1 MEKVKPKS
9 GGSSIS
15 STVAQKMSVAEFF
28 SRNASI
34 AGFGNPMRATFT
46 SVRELVENGLD
57 AAENASIL
65 PDIHVYIKRLS
76 NKEIKKLLD
85 LKNLS
90 KEKRSLDFLHIS
102 TKDNG
107 IGVESELIPWLF
119 GRVLTG
125 TKYGAQQTRGTFGLG
140 AKMCLL
146 YAMST
151 VDLPAKIK
159 SRHVNSD
166 ETHEYELL
174 INRTENAPIIISHN
188 MYPEG
193 SEFAFSESG
202 TEISVTIT
210 GAWSRA
216 KLYILEYFRQLAII
230 TPYANF
236 SLEIPGEKEQ
246 EVNTIQYLRVVSDMP
261 DAPQTVPIHPWGC
274 DISQLKSEITSSQSE
289 DLITFLTAHF
299 MGVNK
304 RTAKTFFRTL
314 NIDTEKSPKELT
326 PQETRRMIHE
336 GFQKSL
342 RESRDIKRKKD
353 RTFKFDDPK
362 GDSLSPLGAHRLRRG
377 IEKELAP
384 EFTETITRSPR
395 AYSGHPFVIEA
406 AIGYGG
412 GVTALA
418 ASSKMNQQDNKIVYR
433 YANRIPLIFGSGSDV
448 ISKAVNN
455 IKWSDYGLTKN
466 TDPLAITVSLVSTKI
481 PFPETSKEYI
491 DTVDEIAEDVR
502 LALLHLARRLH
513 TYLRRT
519 KKKMRERQ
527 RSSKFERYAPIVAQN
542 LMGILT
548 KSKKADSSL
557 SFELP
562 KIVSALAT
570 GDRRFIRQNLP
581 LGVPLRKG
589 TVWLSSDYGKK
600 LRKHEITILA
610 EFLYKRHKELIKI
623 IPDWSFKR
631 IEDIKRLN
639 QSEINNPEAYNFPTT
654 LLVNKHVEDSFR
666 NAKRTPGYMNIS
678 LHSALHRRWI
688 WTTYDYLTNTDS
700 SLMKVPL
707 LVEKLFEQGKRD
719 TYQLYQRLL
728 EIDSNSFSTPSDKN
742 HEDKNSKLTPLSTP
756 NPDPTSSSFLERA
769 IPNSKYV
776 LDTLDQKTKE
786 KYSLNT
792 RFDLLFRKND
802 PENPLDISHLAVPL
816 TEHLRSALS
825 NLVSKNKEFG
835 NLDLTKFKY
844 DWTDGYTKS
853 ALRRRKI
860 DTVKTFLAKS
870 NEELLSINELQRL
883 LNKLFFEKLLNDSRL
898 VISDLRDIS
907 LKHKKELIE
916 NFNYDSRQLKF
927 LSTFMKHLIKGMKVP
942 SLETLL
948 IIPSH
953 DCRSIK
959 EFNDLFLFLV
969 GYTKITVL
977 NFHKKTKRL
986 LPIENLLTL
995 EHDYELFLINKGV
1008 LMTSDYLLHPSKSL
1022 VFGKYSPD
1030 RILEVK
1036 GRIGTPI
1043 TTLFSSPSSNPINE
1057 KLKETHLSTIDE
1069 IIYNSELWEKSRY
1082 PAGVKNHLKEIF
1094 LLTSQPVFL
1103 LNDILIEKS
1112 VILYESGVSTIG
1124 HFVTWPVND
1133 LGAILGVDTD
1143 KIQKMKELV
1152 EFDYLRQLYKETKK
1166 NNQFSILTQ
1175 FGFGDIIPILQK
1187 YEFKTLGDFMFTN
1200 FLFSPSRSGKQ
1211 QQLVLKIRDIIDS
1224 DLSSLLPDAFSW
1236 AVEKGNK
1243 RALLK
1248 TQIKSLISRL
1258 NKNEI
1263 HSFHQLL
1270 SLPNHYYNF
1279 YNLKSDSRITLSDLI
1294 KELRSPL
1301 LEKTDLFDLHLV
1313 FRLLYVHSCLHSPL
1327 TTLDG
1332 LNPST
1337 VDRLHDMG
1345 ISRVCQYLIL
1355 SPTYFDNYP
1364 KSFLP
1369 QPLSIIDSIKF
1380 QDHYTS
1386 LYTEN
1391 NGNFASSVRF
1401 HYGSETHFSP
1411 SEIIALLSH
1420 GYYSVEK
1427 IYYLINRFN
1436 YDLVTIPWIRI
1447 THFKQLLASP
1457 LGILSW
1463 ITSAP
1468 PQSATDENTT
1478 PLENGDSEDN
1488 IAHISSEENS
1498 IDSAVTSTSSDDPN
1512 GSSEPS
1518 PIYSTLNAKQMRQL
1532 SLNGISSVLHFLTTS
1547 EHDLSKILDWEIDDI
1562 RTCRSNIILEE
1573 SGVDLADLNILTGS
1587 QLQILQEH
1595 DIDTLEGLCFS
1606 IREETWNVAE
1616 FPIRKINVLKNIVDL
1631 PLSYIYEDLDDEVLD
1646 LIQKMEISSILSFIL
1661 TPNDVLEQ
1669 KTSIPSERY
1678 ENIKSNIDFNR
1689 LIQLVTNSLF
1699 FFPNLDYDSLFRLQT
1714 NGYSTI
1720 LDVLKDSPE
1729 KIQTALHNIPMEQ
1742 IEATFSDYDYT
1753 AIDSVRNEGGISLK
1767 QLCLFS
1773 PSDLRFLSSY
1783 NFFSGKSI
1791 LYLQDLSLSLQDIDV
1806 LQSDP
1811 SLQEKL
1817 TFLKR
1822 TLSLPLFS
1830 FLDFLGLELYSKSE
1844 VDYSQKLQSLSY
1856 SPTLYDF
1863 LLFIDH
1869 VNNDNENS
1877 DQTEVDNQSISQLF
1891 SDILDSIKQE
1901 RQDIDFIFDL
1911 SPLFCLTLVPSE
1923 FLDVRDSNIT
1933 TYDLFCIIATD
1944 KSYETSNSKNTKIW
1958 STLQSLYQKSQ
1969 YVAGSIFHTIY
1980 AKKIGKKGIPLPDSN
1995 LYYTHLSHI
2004 ISGFKEADDTMYSL
2018 SCNLFKESPQL
2029 TYLLSLPSLPLSFFE
2044 VSPQHLSLLS
2054 YRNLLSYESFIST
2067 NSLYL
2072 SQILGISRKNASE
2085 VIQKIASSL
2094 NTATLKGGISLD
2106 TTIFSDT
2113 ELNYLHSLNLKYFEQ
2128 LVLNINFESE
2138 KTSSRVSVQKI
2149 SEKRQDVASSI
2160 LGSIIHVRHLSPSE
2174 HRELLR
2180 IGITTLQGY
2189 SKAVANGE
2197 YDTNDVL
2204 SLPSVISHRSM
2215 HNDSSSP
2222 ISLQWL
2228 NLSQNLINYLRS
2240 FNCYTTLDLFCLLF
2254 SDQFT
2259 EMKFGAKI
2267 SNISQMSQIYT
2278 FLTSPAALL
2287 PIPQNLKKEISGLN
2301 ILYIF
2306 EAISLPEVSSSLK
2319 QDTYPKV
2326 RKKIESSGIPITLF
2340 LPLDRRLV
2348 KLLESKGIQYIQ
2360 ELSFIESEQS
2370 SFSNENIFSQSVI
2383 KSVHSLLSE
2392 SIQAL
2397 PLENE
2402 IIQLLRVNNFDT
2414 LRSLCLHS
2422 KDDLFSLISNS
2433 TSLSALFDGEYIP
2446 RRLTSIP
2453 DDEASTVIG
2462 LKTYE
2467 GLALEFQSKGYTGK
2481 NGKLLQ
2487 FPVAA
2492 IDGIPQSTRLELRK
2506 WRVYSF
2512 GDLLNQRDKD
2522 TKFLSLSSKKMKT
2535 LLDMC
2540 LRPVVDKELL
2550 SYLHPLSH
2558 EESMHELLQDVY
2570 LSSSANYSTKLSP
2583 SDSSLS
2589 LENESS
2595 STSNLS
2601 YLHIS
2606 ISAFP
2611 LEVDNWS
2618 SFALFLQS
2626 SGVPTLLGARI
2637 YSYLS
2642 ESDNV
2647 WVDKIDKIWSLAHSE
2662 QTFTLPSLSE
2672 NSDFSYF
2679 INLLDVTSHPTIS
2692 EFISD
2697 NTDDQ
2702 SPLTTPISL
2711 LGLQE
2716 SSIRL
2721 LHSKQIFSYWQ
2732 FIALPSKI
2740 VEQRDGESPRLQK
2753 ILALTENESD
2763 NHALPIPTDSYIQE
2777 ISSRLSNI
2785 SELTPLFPELTR
2797 KTQDILSSYKITSI
2811 FHLSPALAPLLRDK
2825 SDSKKILLLS
2835 QLSKLPFIHYCNW
2848 RIGDSGKFSKDKI
2861 ASSAKS
2867 LWNSG
2872 IRSLH
2877 DFLYDFVLHGDKHL
2891 SSFSKSLKL
2900 LDVCNFLQFYN
2911 LEDSNQFFI
2920 DNLSWLEKD
2929 ETRLLQSQGIYSL
2942 ETFMCSPLDN
2952 LSLPNSLVL
2961 KINEYL
2967 DSSLFSYDGVWEVT
2981 QTLVTNDQ
2989 SRLDTLRDL
2998 ILYSL
3003 FDDDDD
3009 WQTSII
3015 SLLYQAQDK
3024 EEDFSLSQI
3033 FSQKEKILID
3043 DKHIEYT
3050 INQLVRDDTL
3060 NLETDNKLNPLVP
3073 RIQEYLTTPIF
3084 ALPSLTQKMSLQ
3096 LIANSIF
3103 TRGQFLSLS
3112 VSSLQQ
3118 AIKLSLSAVKT
3129 LRATIIFE
3137 NIEGTFKSLYSA
3149 PVSYFLLRSLE
3160 NKDTNIQK
3168 SGIHSLEQLA
3178 FSLFSPSLQGI
3189 DKKNLSLYSSDIVTN
3204 VEIFFETK
3212 CYLLDY
3218 LAANNELSPSKA
3230 LNLLHSIEGNI
3241 RKNILFYTL
3250 VSNFQLTPHYS
3261 TQIMS
3266 LLALHSVTASSE
3278 KKSQIEIML
3287 KTLSYPPLKLESS
3300 NYPLPEDEY
3309 RTLLNNLFSDTGKY
3323 KAERIIDFLS
3333 TPICILPIS
3342 TAELLMFA
3350 SHGIMTLGHFL
3361 LPQFV
3366 PIHHKVLS
3374 KSKLTKISSKLPS
3387 LDSIVKI
3394 TKELTKQS
3402 PSITNLSLLTPN
3414 EIKLLNNSRC
3424 STFAQLASYPS
3435 LDSTATA
3442 ISNCLQKARSILK
3455 LPLYYLESFVSNDFQ
3470 LFEKMYKQSVTT
3482 VHDLL
3487 LLSDKQLKNSFDVSW
3502 NDILPHFSLY
3512 TKKSVKRYQHVFTIS
3527 NTLPAII
3534 KNKKIIATFNAEN
3547 MDLISLNTSRE
3558 KILEKVSDKLILPK
3572 VELILSAIDLPL
3584 TAIDTQAIS
3593 QPIDILMK
3601 KNFKYV
3607 RDIFFLSLSSAYATL
3622 GLQGKKLQQFI
3633 QIFVEAIAK
3642 SVNKKKPSEKTKKSL
3657 TRDVK
3662 PEREKQKS
3670 LSSSSSLKSQPSKKS
3685 KSTSSSKRSSGSK
3698 SSPSPSS
3705 KRSSGSKSSP
3715 SPSSK
3720 RSSGSKSSPSPSS
3733 KRSSG
3738 SKSSPSPSSK
3748 RSSGSKSSPSPS
3760 SKRSSS
3766 PKSTSSSKRS
3776 SSPKSTS
3783 SSKRSSSPKSTS
3795 SSKRSSSPK
3804 STSSSKR
3811 SSSPKSTSSSKRP
3824 SGSKSSSSKR
3834 PSGSKSS
3841 SSKRPSGS
3849 KSSSSKRPSGSK
3861 SPSSKRPSGSKSS
3874 SSKRSS
3880 SSKSSSSKRSS
3891 SSKSSSSKRSSSS
3904 KSSSSK
3910 QKTLTSDS

>member
-1 MEKVKPKS
+1 MEKVGPKS
-9 GGSSIS
+9 GDSSIS

-65 PDIHVYIKRLS
+65 PDIRVDIKRLS
-76 NKEIKKLLD
+76 NKEIRDLLD

-90 KEKRSLDFLHIS
+90 KEKRALDFLQIS

-159 SRHVNSD
+159 SRHINSD

-174 INRTENAPIIISHN
+174 INRTENAPIIISHKT
-188 MYPEG
+188 YPKD

-236 SLEIPGEKEQ
+236 SLEIPGEKGH

-274 DISQLKSEITSSQSE
+274 DISQLKSEIASSQSE
-289 DLITFLTAHF
+289 DLITFLTTHF

-314 NIDTEKSPKELT
+314 NIDTEMSPKELT

-353 RTFKFDDPK
+353 RTFKFDDPR

-527 RSSKFERYAPIVAQN
+527 RSSKFERYAPIVAQS
-542 LMGILT
+542 LIGILT
-548 KSKKADSSL
+548 KSKRADNSL

-581 LGVPLRKG
+581 IGVPLRKG
-589 TVWLSSDYGKK
+589 TVWFSSDYGKK
-600 LRKHEITILA
+600 LRKHGITNIA
-610 EFLYKRHKELIKI
+610 EFLYKRHKELISI

-654 LLVNKHVEDSFR
+654 LLVSKHVEDSFR
-666 NAKRTPGYMNIS
+666 NAKRTSSHMNIS
-678 LHSALHRRWI
+678 LHNALHRRWI

-700 SLMKVPL
+700 SLIKVPL

-719 TYQLYQRLL
+719 IYQLYQRLL
-728 EIDSNSFSTPSDKN
+728 EIDPNSFTAPSNKKR
-742 HEDKNSKLTPLSTP
+742 EDKNSKLTPLSTH
-756 NPDPTSSSFLERA
+756 DPTSSSFLELA
-769 IPNSKYV
+769 IPNSKCV
-776 LDTLDQKTKE
+776 LDTLDQKIKE

-825 NLVSKNKEFG
+825 DLVSKNKEFAK
-835 NLDLTKFKY
+835 LDPTKFKY

-860 DTVKTFLAKS
+860 DTVKAFLAKS

-907 LKHKKELIE
+907 LKHKKELIG

-1008 LMTSDYLLHPSKSL
+1008 LMTSDYLLYPSKSL
-1022 VFGKYSPD
+1022 VFGQYSPK

-1036 GRIGTPI
+1036 DRIGTPI

-1057 KLKETHLSTIDE
+1057 KLKEIPLSTIDE
-1069 IIYNSELWEKSRY
+1069 IIYNSESWEKSRY

-1103 LNDILIEKS
+1103 LNDTLIEKS
-1112 VILYESGVSTIG
+1112 VTLYESGVSTIG

-1133 LGAILGVDTD
+1133 LGALLGVDTD
-1143 KIQKMKELV
+1143 EIQKMKELV
-1152 EFDYLRQLYKETKK
+1152 EFDYLQQLYKETKK

-1211 QQLVLKIRDIIDS
+1211 QQLVLKIRDIINS
-1224 DLSSLLPDAFSW
+1224 DFSSLLSDAFNW
-1236 AVEKGNK
+1236 AAEKGNK
-1243 RALLK
+1243 RAPLK

-1263 HSFHQLL
+1263 NSFHQLL
-1270 SLPNHYYNF
+1270 SLPSHYYNF
-1279 YNLKSDSRITLSDLI
+1279 YNLKSDSRIALSDLI

-1301 LEKTDLFDLHLV
+1301 QGKTDLFDLHLV

-1369 QPLSIIDSIKF
+1369 QPLSNIDSIKF
-1380 QDHYTS
+1380 QDHYTL

-1401 HYGSETHFSP
+1401 HYGSDTHFSP

-1436 YDLVTIPWIRI
+1436 YNLVTIPWTRI

-1468 PQSATDENTT
+1468 SQSATDENTT
-1478 PLENGDSEDN
+1478 PLENGDSKQD

-1498 IDSAVTSTSSDDPN
+1498 IDSTVTSNSSDLN
-1512 GSSEPS
+1512 SLSEPS
-1518 PIYSTLNAKQMRQL
+1518 PTYSTLSAKQMHLL
-1532 SLNGISSVLHFLTTS
+1532 SLNGISSVLHFLTAG
-1547 EHDLSKILDWEIDDI
+1547 EHDLSNILDWEIDDI
-1562 RTCRSNIILEE
+1562 RICRSNIILEE

-1595 DIDTLEGLCFS
+1595 DINTLEGLCFS

-1646 LIQKMEISSILSFIL
+1646 LIQKMEIPSILSFIL

-1729 KIQTALHNIPMEQ
+1729 KIQTALQNIPMEQ

-1817 TFLKR
+1817 MFLKR

-1844 VDYSQKLQSLSY
+1844 VDYPQKFQSLSY

-1863 LLFIDH
+1863 LLFIDL

-1877 DQTEVDNQSISQLF
+1877 DQTEVNSQSISQLF

-1901 RQDIDFIFDL
+1901 KQDIDFIFDL

-1933 TYDLFCIIATD
+1933 TSYDLFCIIATE
-1944 KSYETSNSKNTKIW
+1944 KLSETSNSKNTKIW

-1980 AKKIGKKGIPLPDSN
+1980 AKKKGKKGIPSPDSN

-2004 ISGFKEADDTMYSL
+2004 ISGFKEADEATHSL

-2029 TYLLSLPSLPLSFFE
+2029 TYLLSLPLLPLSFFE

-2054 YRNLLSYESFIST
+2054 YHNLLSYESFIST

-2085 VIQKIASSL
+2085 SIQKIASSL
-2094 NTATLKGGISLD
+2094 NTVTLKGRLSLD

-2128 LVLNINFESE
+2128 LILNINFESE

-2149 SEKRQDVASSI
+2149 TEKRQDVASSI

-2189 SKAVANGE
+2189 LKAVANGE
-2197 YDTNDVL
+2197 YSTDDAL

-2215 HNDSSSP
+2215 HNDSSCP
-2222 ISLQWL
+2222 LSLQWL

-2259 EMKFGAKI
+2259 EMKFGAKL
-2267 SNISQMSQIYT
+2267 SSLSEMSEIYT

-2287 PIPQNLKKEISGLN
+2287 PIPQNLKTELSGLN

-2306 EAISLPEVSSSLK
+2306 EAISLPEVSSSL
-2319 QDTYPKV
+2319 QPNAYHKV
-2326 RKKIESSGIPITLF
+2326 KEKVESSGISITFF

-2348 KLLESKGIQYIQ
+2348 KLLESKGIQNIQ
-2360 ELSFIESEQS
+2360 QLSFIEYEQS
-2370 SFSNENIFSQSVI
+2370 SFSNENIFSQSVR

-2392 SIQAL
+2392 SIHVL

-2422 KDDLFSLISNS
+2422 EDDLSSLIPESKYN
-2433 TSLSALFDGEYIP
+2433 SLSVLFDGEYIP

-2462 LKTYE
+2462 VKTYE
-2467 GLALEFQSKGYTGK
+2467 GLALEFQSEGYTGK

-2522 TKFLSLSSKKMKT
+2522 TKFLSLSSKKMQT

-2540 LRPVVDKELL
+2540 LRPVVDEELL

-2558 EESMHELLQDVY
+2558 EESMHELLQDVH
-2570 LSSSANYSTKLSP
+2570 LFSSANHLTKLST

-2589 LENESS
+2589 LERESS

-2618 SFALFLQS
+2618 SFLLFLQS

-2662 QTFTLPSLSE
+2662 QTFILPSLSE

-2679 INLLDVTSHPTIS
+2679 INLLDVTSPPTIS

-2716 SSIRL
+2716 LSIKL
-2721 LHSKQIFSYWQ
+2721 LDSKQIFSYWQ

-2740 VEQRDGESPRLQK
+2740 VEQRDGESPKLQK

-2763 NHALPIPTDSYIQE
+2763 NPALPIPTDSYIQE
-2777 ISSRLSNI
+2777 ISSRLSNV
-2785 SELTPLFPELTR
+2785 SKLTPLFSELTQ
-2797 KTQDILSSYKITSI
+2797 KTQDTLSSYKITSI
-2811 FHLSPALAPLLRDK
+2811 FHLTPALAPLLRDR

-2835 QLSKLPFIHYCNW
+2835 QRSKLPFIHYCNW
-2848 RIGDSGKFSKDKI
+2848 RIGDSEKFSKEKI
-2861 ASSAKS
+2861 TSSAKS

-2877 DFLYDFVLHGDKHL
+2877 DFLYDFVLHGGKHL
-2891 SSFSKSLKL
+2891 SSFPKSLKL
-2900 LDVCNFLQFYN
+2900 LDVCNFFQSYN

-2920 DNLSWLEKD
+2920 DNLSWFEKD
-2929 ETRLLQSQGIYSL
+2929 EIRLLQSQGIYSL
-2942 ETFMCSPLDN
+2942 ETFMCSSLDN
-2952 LSLPNSLVL
+2952 ISLPNSLVL

-2989 SRLDTLRDL
+2989 PRPDTLRDL
-2998 ILYSL
+2998 ILYSI
-3003 FDDDDD
+3003 FDGDDD
-3009 WQTSII
+3009 WRNRII
-3015 SLLYQAQDK
+3015 PLLSRVQDK

-3033 FSQKEKILID
+3033 FSQKEKIMID
-3043 DKHIEYT
+3043 NKHIEYT

-3060 NLETDNKLNPLVP
+3060 NLETDNKLNSLVP
-3073 RIQEYLTTPIF
+3073 RIQEYLTTPNF

-3096 LIANSIF
+3096 LIVNGIF
-3103 TRGQFLSLS
+3103 TRGQLLSLS

-3118 AIKLSLSAVKT
+3118 TIKLSLSAVKT

-3137 NIEGTFKSLYSA
+3137 NIEGTLKSLYSS
-3149 PVSYFLLRSLE
+3149 PVSYYLLKTLE
-3160 NKDTNIQK
+3160 NKDTNIQE

-3178 FSLFSPSLQGI
+3178 FSLFSPSLQEI
-3189 DKKNLSLYSSDIVTN
+3189 EKKNLLPYSSN
-3204 VEIFFETK
+3204 LVESAETFFETK

-3218 LAANNELSPSKA
+3218 LAVDNELSTSKT
-3230 LNLLHSIEGNI
+3230 LNILHSIEGNV
-3241 RKNILFYTL
+3241 RKNILLYTL

-3266 LLALHSVTASSE
+3266 LLALHSVTASPE

-3309 RTLLNNLFSDTGKY
+3309 RTLLNNLFSNTGKY
-3323 KAERIIDFLS
+3323 KAERIVDFLS

-3342 TAELLMFA
+3342 TAELLTFA
-3350 SHGIMTLGHFL
+3350 SHGIMTLGHFI

-3374 KSKLTKISSKLPS
+3374 KSNLTKISSKLPS

-3402 PSITNLSLLTPN
+3402 PSITNLSFLTPN
-3414 EIKLLNNSRC
+3414 EIKLLNNSKC

-3442 ISNCLQKARSILK
+3442 ISNCLQKTRSILK

-3487 LLSDKQLKNSFDVSW
+3487 LLSDEQLKNSFDISW

-3512 TKKSVKRYQHVFTIS
+3512 TKKSVKRYQPVFTIS
-3527 NTLPAII
+3527 NTLSAII

-3547 MDLISLNTSRE
+3547 IDLISLNTSRE

-3572 VELILSAIDLPL
+3572 IELILSAIDLPL
-3584 TAIDTQAIS
+3584 TAIDSQGIS

-3607 RDIFFLSLSSAYATL
+3607 RDIFFLSLSSAYAIL
-3622 GLQGKKLQQFI
+3622 GLQGKKLQQFV
-3633 QIFVEAIAK
+3633 QLFVEALAK
-3642 SVNKKKPSEKTKKSL
+3642 SVNKKKTSGKTKKSL
-3657 TRDVK
+3657 TRDGK
-3662 PEREKQKS
+3662 PERGKQKS
-3670 LSSSSSLKSQPSKKS
+3670 LSSPSSSKSQTSKKSKKMSSSKRSSSPKSSSSSKRSSSPKSSSSSKRSSSPKSSSSSKRSSSPKSSSSSKRSSSPKSSSSSKRSSSPKSSSSSKRSSSPKSSSSSKRSSGS

-3698 SSPSPSS
+3698 STSSSKRSSGSKSTSSSKRSSGSKSTSSSKRSSGSKSTSSSKRSSGSKSTPSS
-3705 KRSSGSKSSP
+3705 KRSSGSKSA
-3715 SPSSK
+3715 
-3720 RSSGSKSSPSPSS
+3720 
-3733 KRSSG
+3733 
-3738 SKSSPSPSSK
+3738 
-3748 RSSGSKSSPSPS
+3748 
-3760 SKRSSS
+3760 
-3766 PKSTSSSKRS
+3766 
-3776 SSPKSTS
+3776 
-3783 SSKRSSSPKSTS
+3783 
-3795 SSKRSSSPK
+3795 
-3804 STSSSKR
+3804 
-3811 SSSPKSTSSSKRP
+3811 
-3824 SGSKSSSSKR
+3824 
-3834 PSGSKSS
+3834 
-3841 SSKRPSGS
+3841 
-3849 KSSSSKRPSGSK
+3849 
-3861 SPSSKRPSGSKSS
+3861 
-3874 SSKRSS
+3874 
-3880 SSKSSSSKRSS
+3880 
-3891 SSKSSSSKRSSSS
+3891 
-3904 KSSSSK
+3904 SSK